1 VANTNWIGL
10 LAWETSRTGPLLV
23 VQLQPVRFRGSA
35 CDSPSVPPQ
44 FLRRRVVLEGLLPA
58 LGGSLGMALA
68 YLTTGSLVGM
78 LLDVSV
84 NDPLVLA
91 GSIVALMMVAGLAC
105 YSPPP
110 GLEVD
115 PVITGD
121 PSTAAS
127 NVRRRSDL
135 RSRS

>member
-1 VANTNWIGL
+1 
-10 LAWETSRTGPLLV
+10 
-23 VQLQPVRFRGSA
+23 
-35 CDSPSVPPQ
+35 
-44 FLRRRVVLEGLLPA
+44 
-58 LGGSLGMALA
+58 MALA